1 MAALFN
7 KEYYHQAIA
16 EMSAHA
22 EGKFLSGWMQYAR
35 EKHPALYRKY
45 MTALKQINE
54 LWDKDDSESIEAFK
68 RAVKNGVDGTK
79 YFADRYQEYIS
90 GNMPMAGHPEQAH
103 ENAVDLA
110 NACEIR

>member
-1 MAALFN
+1 
-7 KEYYHQAIA
+7 
-16 EMSAHA
+16 
-22 EGKFLSGWMQYAR
+22 
-35 EKHPALYRKY
+35 
-45 MTALKQINE
+45 
-54 LWDKDDSESIEAFK
+54 
-68 RAVKNGVDGTK
+68 VDGTK